1 MAGFVS
7 KTSSA
12 LVGIVAY
19 PGDGISKSLRHV
31 AHRAT
36 RKENRARK
44 LVEGEYLARK
54 SEMDVD
60 VPGVIEAFGRLTAGK
75 GKERTSAAQQVY

>member
-1 MAGFVS
+1 MGLVS

-12 LVGIVAY
+12 VVGIMAY
-19 PGDGISKSLRHV
+19 PGDGICKSIRYA

-36 RKENRARK
+36 RKDIRARK

-54 SEMDVD
+54 SEMDID
-60 VPGVIEAFGRLTAGK
+60 VGSVIEAFERLTAGK
-75 GKERTSAAQQVY
+75 GKERA